1 MAVEDIEFQDRD
13 EVELVLISNGE
24 TFVDSFLEDRL
35 VFTIP
40 QAAVIGNTPRGYARV
55 TDAVTA
61 EASAPTIPTLPLYES
76 LPDGVEGDEAF
87 VSKIQASDVGTRKL
101 FFKREAT
108 LWSPGIN
115 ATDLNYIASH
125 PMPAPDVLPTMA
137 NFTFIAPGSCMTMGS
152 PTVANTGFVFPLT
165 PGDGTLSFD
174 EVVLTFYSMSG
185 NPVEL
190 RRLYVGPLNGTT
202 VTENYA
208 TGFITVVSSPV
219 TVSAGTADNPSWQSF
234 TVSVPGGAGSFAV
247 VVELGANSE
256 LSTWTQAFQDIG
268 FDQTLLGREAR
279 LNVVP
284 SSGTF
289 NVTSTASTFSQYPN
303 MSARVNNLS
312 SNVGTVIM
320 NGDSHIADYSTDG
333 DYNNRRGVA
342 YRYEQLALSEGIPV
356 RFVQIANDGLTTL
369 QIKNRTQALLSGPF
383 MGARLGLLQVFSI
396 NNFTAGRTAAQ
407 AKQDYLDVEALFG
420 GQPTLPALYGV
431 NNAATAPQWT
441 LQQDVQAWSLSRRPD
456 TLDDH
461 IGVTVNGSTGQW
473 INPYG
478 ASDGAHATA
487 AGQAAQADA
496 CWPSLRGWL
505 ASVGV
510 HKPLVPLRHIV
521 AITGGQDFQASLNND
536 GSLWFWSGG
545 GDGTMQA
552 DVINIE
558 TMPITSVELLVENI
572 NATGATMRGFSL
584 QVGGT
589 WYQAGSD
596 VVPPAGGEVAA
607 VKQVRTNVLSLGT
620 VWTSGATARLAVSH
634 GSGMLTNARTFGSG
648 MWADTGRVSGMNFAV
663 GRTLNAAQSGGV
675 GIGPFPS
682 TLFGKYSTAL
692 DPMCNIVIG
701 GGDSTYCSTRPLA
714 AANSNSKEG
723 LWFYCNEEYKSAG
736 QRVRI
741 YDRANGTFDFDQIV
755 DRFHANLNEME
766 YWACLLG
773 FPVWTWNSAISG
785 SGAIDYQWDAFLLAE
800 STALSKGLR
809 CFPIIMHPPTTRNT
823 TGQID
828 AHAELMS
835 RVDAHELGVNLVSL
849 FTINGI
855 DIRSEWSEDN
865 VHLNGVGAQAIA
877 PSAAPIFRSMAQI
890 VYPTI

>member
-1 MAVEDIEFQDRD
+1 
-13 EVELVLISNGE
+13 
-24 TFVDSFLEDRL
+24 
-35 VFTIP
+35 
-40 QAAVIGNTPRGYARV
+40 
-55 TDAVTA
+55 
-61 EASAPTIPTLPLYES
+61 
-76 LPDGVEGDEAF
+76 
-87 VSKIQASDVGTRKL
+87 
-101 FFKREAT
+101 
-108 LWSPGIN
+108 
-115 ATDLNYIASH
+115 
-125 PMPAPDVLPTMA
+125 MA
-137 NFTFIAPGSCMTMGS
+137 NFTFIAPGSCMTMGPS
-152 PTVANTGFVFPLT
+152 TTANTGFVFPLT

-190 RRLYVGPLNGTT
+190 RRLYVGPLSGTA

-208 TGFITVVSSPV
+208 TGFVTVVSSPIII
-219 TVSAGTADNPSWQSF
+219 SAGTADNPSWQSF

-247 VVELGANSE
+247 VVELGAGSE
-256 LSTWTQAFQDIG
+256 MSTWTQAYQDIG

-279 LNVVP
+279 LSVVP

-289 NVTSTASTFSQYPN
+289 NVTTTGSTFSQYPN

-312 SNVGTVIM
+312 SSVGTIVM
-320 NGDSHIADYSTDG
+320 TGDSHVADYSTDG

-342 YRYEQLALSEGIPV
+342 YRYEQLALSEGIPAY
-356 RFVQIANDGLTTL
+356 FVQIANDGLTTL

-383 MGARLGLLQVFSI
+383 MGARLGVLQAFSI
-396 NNFTAGRTAAQ
+396 NNFTAGRTANQ
-407 AKQDYLDVEALFG
+407 AKQDYLDTEALFG
-420 GQPTLPALYGV
+420 AQPTLPALYGV
-431 NNAATAPQWT
+431 NNSATAPQWA
-441 LQQDVQAWSLSRRPD
+441 LQQDVQAWSLSRRSD

-461 IGVTVNGSTGQW
+461 IGVTVDGSTGQW
-473 INPYG
+473 IVPYG

-496 CWPSLRGWL
+496 CWPSLRAWL
-505 ASVGV
+505 TSVGV

-521 AITGGQDFQASLNND
+521 AITGGQDFQGTLNND

-558 TMPITSVELLVENI
+558 TVPITSVELLVENI
-572 NATGATMRGFSL
+572 NATSATMRGFSL

-596 VVPPAGGEVAA
+596 VNPPVDGTVDS
-607 VKQVRTNVLSLGT
+607 VKQVRTSVLSLGAP
-620 VWTSGATARLAVSH
+620 WNAGATARLAMSH
-634 GSGMLTNARTFGSG
+634 GSGLLTNARTFGQG
-648 MWADTGRVSGMNFAV
+648 MWPDSNRVSGMNFST
-663 GRTLNAAQSGGV
+663 GRTLNAAQSGGQS
-675 GIGPFPS
+675 IGPFSS
-682 TLFGKYSTAL
+682 TLFGRYSTAL
-692 DPMCNIVIG
+692 DPMCNIVIP
-701 GGDSTYCSTRPLA
+701 GGDSTFCATRPLA
-714 AANSNSKEG
+714 SVGSNSKEG
-723 LWFYCNEEYKSAG
+723 LWFYCNNEYRNAG

-741 YDRANGTFDFDQIV
+741 YDRANGAFSFAQCV
-755 DRFHANLNEME
+755 NRFHANLNEME

-773 FPVWTWNSAISG
+773 FPVWTWNSAISTLG
-785 SGAIDYQWDAFLLAE
+785 EVNAQWDEFLIAE
-800 STALSKGLR
+800 SAALTKGLR

-828 AHAELMS
+828 AHTELMS

-877 PSAAPIFRSMAQI
+877 PSAASIFRSKAQI